1 MLVKM
6 LMLDLEM
13 EDLLLPML
21 LARTMYQNSE
31 QGKML
36 LVDKLHMLL
45 DMLLGMLLQE
55 LLMLVLLLMMLDQDQ
70 NQEHNR
76 SSKANFI

>member
-1 MLVKM
+1 MLVKL

-13 EDLLLPML
+13 EGLLLPML

-36 LVDKLHMLL
+36 LVDKLRMLL